1 MKQLVIHIGARKT
14 ASTAIQKFL
23 FTNNDSLRT
32 LGCHYIQAA
41 RMDNEEG
48 WISFYAHHRAAQV
61 EKFGSSQWNEIN
73 KEIESEDQI
82 NKFIV
87 SSELF
92 YSLPLKDIQL
102 IREYTKDLDVKIVF
116 VIRDRMDFL
125 VSEYKQQIKISLEDR
140 GFKDFTAEHIALSDF
155 KNHAE
160 NWMAAFG
167 KDNLKIIDYDKTKKN
182 KLNIINVFCEELGIG
197 EIANNDY
204 RQNVSLTDDQCVT
217 LRRINSIYNKLG
229 QRPDQLIQVKR
240 SIKSSRRYGKVI
252 HGLFSFFNHNN
263 LIPSSEYK
271 EVMSLLRD

>member
-14 ASTAIQKFL
+14 ASTAIQKYL

-32 LGCHYIQAA
+32 HGCHYIQEA

-48 WISFYAHHRAAQV
+48 WISFFAHHRAAQV
-61 EKFGSSQWNEIN
+61 EKYGSLQWDKIN
-73 KEIESEDQI
+73 KEIEDENQI
-82 NKFIV
+82 SKFII

-92 YSLPLKDIQL
+92 YSLPRKDIQL

-140 GFKDFTAEHIALSDF
+140 SFKDFTAEHIALSDF
-155 KNHAE
+155 KNHAR

-167 KDNLKIIDYDKTKKN
+167 EDNLKMIDYDKIKKN
-182 KLNIINVFCEELGIG
+182 KANIINVFCEELGIG
-197 EIANNDY
+197 EMANNDY

-217 LRRINSIYNKLG
+217 LRKINSIYNKLG
-229 QRPDQLIQVKR
+229 QRPSQLIKVKR
-240 SIKSSRRYGKVI
+240 SIKSSRRYGKMV
-252 HGLFSFFNHNN
+252 HGILSIFYNSS
-263 LIPSSEYK
+263 LIPSSEYN
-271 EVMSLLRD
+271 EVKSLIRD